1 MEVQLIISFLTASL
15 LLSII
20 PGPDNIFVLTESIT
34 KGKKNGI
41 AVSLGLA
48 MGVLVHTAAAAA
60 GLSIV
65 IQKSAMAFSVIKYI
79 GAAYLFYLAFM
90 PLKEKKVKFSLTG
103 EQDQNQDNMIY
114 LIKKGFLMNV
124 LNPKVALF
132 FIAFLPQFISKEGFN
147 ITLQMF
153 ILGIMFA
160 IQAFAVFLL
169 ISILSSKLTKYV
181 NNHKFWKITKWSKV
195 GVLSSLGVALLFSK
209 K

>member
-169 ISILSSKLTKYV
+169 ISILSGKLTKYV